1 MSSMP
6 AEIRTRPSVMPSAAR
21 CSAGTDAC
29 VIVAGCEIS
38 VSTPPRLSAS
48 DISRTPFSSAPRR
61 LERSELERE
70 HAAEPAHLARCAS
83 ACCGCDGQP
92 G

>member
-1 MSSMP
+1 M
-6 AEIRTRPSVMPSAAR
+6 RTSPSVMPSRAR
-21 CSAGTDAC
+21 VSGSTEAC

-48 DISRTPFSSAPRR
+48 VQRRTDSNTVRAFSSDPTSKATIPPKPFCCRF
-61 LERSELERE
+61 
-70 HAAEPAHLARCAS
+70 AS
-83 ACCGCDGQP
+83 SCCLCESDP